1 MTDGAE
7 AGVLLV
13 DKPVGA
19 TSFAMVRAVRKIV
32 GIKKVGH
39 AGTLDPFASGLLI
52 VCIGRPATK
61 MISRFMDEE
70 KEYIATL
77 RLGSVSTTQDPEGEI
92 TVRRWDTPYT
102 VDEIHSV
109 LNRFR
114 GEILQIPPS
123 FSALKYKGRPL
134 YHYARKGI
142 SVKKEARKVHIHSLE
157 WTDQRDRV
165 QVDHPFL
172 TIKVVSGKGTY
183 IRSLAEDIGE
193 KLGCG
198 AYLTS
203 LRRTRSGGF
212 SVEDALAGTLFF
224 ETGALDEVKN
234 RLLSMGKVQNRLQ
247 S

>member
-1 MTDGAE
+1 MIDGE

-61 MISRFMDEE
+61 MISLFMDEE
-70 KEYIATL
+70 KEYVATL
-77 RLGSVSTTQDPEGEI
+77 CLGSVSTTQDPEGDI
-92 TVRRWDTPYT
+92 VTRRWDEPYT
-102 VDEIHSV
+102 RVEIQSV
-109 LNRFR
+109 LDRFK
-114 GEILQIPPS
+114 GEILQTPPS
-123 FSALKYKGRPL
+123 FSALKYKGKPL

-142 SVKKEARKVHIHSLE
+142 VVKKEARKIHIHSLE
-157 WTDQRDRV
+157 WIDQKDRIWRD
-165 QVDHPFL
+165 DPFI

-183 IRSLAEDIGE
+183 IRSLAADIGE
-193 KLGCG
+193 QLGCG

-212 SVEDALAGTLFF
+212 SVEDSLAGTLFS
-224 ETGALDEVKN
+224 ETGAHEKIKN
-234 RLLSMGKVQNRLQ
+234 RLLSVGDVQNLLQ
-247 S
+247 